1 MFSFK
6 LFSKLSALMLCL
18 LLPLLASS
26 VAVAAPFTVTYTD
39 TIAGGSD
46 TPPFN
51 TGEAF
56 TISIVVDN
64 GGASAV
70 SQIWTPADVV
80 SITFSMNDAPNTI
93 TTVFSPVVFS
103 FSNGTFI
110 TDAAGVLTAVPDNL
124 TDINGGN
131 DELGFS
137 TIASTNDTA
146 TPTSFFINGGNGV
159 YHNSDEIGVSNNTAR
174 MTNVANNIIA
184 ANWTN
189 PAAAMAPAT
198 AVPTL
203 SQWAMILLI
212 MLLMTVGLLK
222 TRRHS

>member
-6 LFSKLSALMLCL
+6 LFSKLSALLLCL
-18 LLPLLASS
+18 LLPLMTSS

-39 TIAGGSD
+39 TLSGGSD

-56 TISIVVDN
+56 TISIVLDN
-64 GGASAV
+64 GGTSAASQV
-70 SQIWTPADVV
+70 WTPADVV

-93 TTVFSPVVFS
+93 TTVFSPVVYS
-103 FSNGTFI
+103 SSTGTFT
-110 TDAAGVLTAVPDNL
+110 TDAAGVLTAVPSNL
-124 TDINGGN
+124 TDINGSN
-131 DELGFS
+131 RVPGFS
-137 TIASTNDTA
+137 TVASTNDPA

-159 YHNSDEIGVSNNTAR
+159 YHNSTNVGVSNNTAS

-189 PAAAMAPAT
+189 PAAAAT

-222 TRRHS
+222 TRRH